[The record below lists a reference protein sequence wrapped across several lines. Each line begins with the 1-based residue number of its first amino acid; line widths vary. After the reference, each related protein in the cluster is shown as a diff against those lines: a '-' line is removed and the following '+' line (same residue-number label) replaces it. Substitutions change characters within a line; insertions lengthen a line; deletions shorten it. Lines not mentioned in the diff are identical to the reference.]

1 MAIREVKAEIPAQW
15 SGRYRRLPVN
25 SKSLGALLLV
35 VTALFAGPL
44 FAHHGSAGVDMTKK
58 VVVKGV
64 VTDWRWQNPHSI
76 LKFDAKADD
85 GSIVHWSAET
95 NNPADMVEKG
105 WTAKSIKV
113 GEEITLTV
121 NPVKN
126 GAPVGRIVQVVLPD
140 GTVLGTEYV
149 KKP

>member
-1 MAIREVKAEIPAQW
+1 VAIREVKAEIPAKW
-15 SGRYRRLPVN
+15 SGRYRRLPVKR
-25 SKSLGALLLV
+25 KSLGALVLV
-35 VTALFAGPL
+35 VTALFSGPL

-64 VTDWRWQNPHSI
+64 VTEWRWQNPHSI

-85 GSIVHWSAET
+85 GSLVHWSAET

-113 GEEITLTV
+113 GDEVTVTLHQ
-121 NPVKN
+121 VKN
-126 GAPVGRIVQVVLPD
+126 GLPVGTLVQVAFPD
-140 GTVLGTEYV
+140 GRTLDTQY
-149 KKP
+149 KSN